1 MYWGLGTVVDACVF
15 ADSYLIV
22 CSDNELQIKSNQLDT
37 ENLRKLTSDGRSA
50 RVYAAMNWHIVG
62 FTVDSRGCVLV
73 MEFTYDTGETRL
85 RLLSFGDGATK
96 TRALMTKD
104 LSVGV

>member
-1 MYWGLGTVVDACVF
+1 MGTVVDACVF

-22 CSDNELQIKSNQLDT
+22 CSDDELDT

-50 RVYAAMNWHIVG
+50 RVYAGMNWYTVG

-73 MEFTYDTGETRL
+73 MEFTYDTGESGETRL